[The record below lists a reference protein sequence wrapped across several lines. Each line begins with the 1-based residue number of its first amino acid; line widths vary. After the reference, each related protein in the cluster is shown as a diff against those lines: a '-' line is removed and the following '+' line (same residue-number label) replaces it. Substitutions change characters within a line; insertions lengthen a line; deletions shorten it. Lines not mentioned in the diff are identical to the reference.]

1 MAILRCK
8 MCGGD
13 LHIQDGRTVAIC
25 EYCGT
30 KQTVPT
36 ADNEKKVT
44 LFSRA
49 NRLRFNCDFDQAAS
63 LYESIVAEFPDEAE
77 AYWGLVLCKY
87 GIEYVDDPATGKK
100 IPTCHRTSFDNVMD
114 DGNFEI
120 VIKKAD
126 ILARQVYLD
135 EGQKIE
141 NLRKDI
147 LAVSSKEKPYDIFI
161 SYKEK
166 DENGERTIDS
176 VLAQDIYDQL
186 TAKGYRVFFSRI
198 SLEDKLG
205 QEYEPYIFA
214 ALYSAKI
221 MLVIGADYEHFN
233 AVWVKNEWKRYL
245 QLMTRDHTKVL
256 IPCYKDIDAYD
267 LPKEFQKLQAQN
279 LGKVGATQD
288 LLRGIDKICG
298 RATEQI
304 KQDGTNNYQ
313 PIIQEGMLYE
323 IRRHFNGPDLIEK
336 VLSYGTKDPHEL
348 WPKSGASSQ
357 IKIDL
362 YTRVVFN
369 VILRYPFS
377 ETKTIQFHMHIYD
390 QNGNALLKAKDTVT
404 MKRGYDRLAKQWV
417 LKGDDGSSVALQ
429 AYWALFWI
437 DDSKVYRYQF
447 TVTHSLHHKIGYH
460 IDTYNEEL
468 QRVEEFEEQ
477 MRRQARAQER
487 EKELLYLQKQEA
499 SLKVEL
505 AELSGMFTG
514 KKRKNLTRELNV
526 VQAQIENLKK
536 YQS

>member
-36 ADNEKKVT
+36 ADNEKKMA

-63 LYESIVAEFPDEAE
+63 LYETIVAEFPDEAE

-114 DGNFEI
+114 DSNFEI

-147 LAVSSKEKPYDIFI
+147 LTVSSKEKPYDIFI

-166 DENGERTIDS
+166 DDNGERTIDS

-221 MLVIGADYEHFN
+221 MLVIGTDYEHFN

-267 LPKEFQKLQAQN
+267 LPKEFQKLQAQD

>member
-36 ADNEKKVT
+36 ADNEKKMT

-63 LYESIVAEFPDEAE
+63 LYETIVAEFPDEAE

-267 LPKEFQKLQAQN
+267 LPKEFQKLQAQD

-536 YQS
+536 NQS

>member
-36 ADNEKKVT
+36 ADNEKKMA

-63 LYESIVAEFPDEAE
+63 LYETIVAEFPDEAE

-114 DGNFEI
+114 DSNFEI

-147 LAVSSKEKPYDIFI
+147 LTVSSKEKPYDIFI

-166 DENGERTIDS
+166 DDNGERTIDS

-221 MLVIGADYEHFN
+221 MLVIGTDYEHFN

-267 LPKEFQKLQAQN
+267 LPKEFQKLQAQD

-499 SLKVEL
+499 TLKVEL

-536 YQS
+536 NQS

>member
-13 LHIQDGRTVAIC
+13 LQIQSGKTVAIC

-36 ADNEKKVT
+36 ADNDKKMT

-49 NRLRFNCDFDQAAS
+49 NRLRYNCDFDQAAN
-63 LYESIVAEFPDEAE
+63 LYETIVTEFPDEAE

-114 DGNFEI
+114 DGNFEMA
-120 VIKKAD
+120 IKKAD

-135 EGQKIE
+135 EGNEIG

-147 LAVSSKEKPYDIFI
+147 LTVSSKEKPYDIFI

-166 DENGERTIDS
+166 DDNGERTIDS

-186 TAKGYRVFFSRI
+186 SAKGYRVFFSRI
-198 SLEDKLG
+198 SLEDKIG

-221 MLVIGADYEHFN
+221 MLVVGTDYEHFN

-245 QLMTRDHTKVL
+245 QLMTKDHSKVL
-256 IPCYKDIDAYD
+256 IPCFKDIDAYD
-267 LPKEFQKLQAQN
+267 LPKEFQKLQAQD
-279 LGKVGATQD
+279 LGKVGAMQD

-298 RATEQI
+298 RPKNQPEPTPE
-304 KQDGTNNYQ
+304 NSQ

-336 VLSYGTKDPHEL
+336 VLSYGTNDASEL
-348 WPKSGASSQ
+348 WPKSGATSQ
-357 IKIDL
+357 IKIDNS
-362 YTRVVFN
+362 TRVTFN
-369 VILRYPFS
+369 VILRYPFT
-377 ETKTIQFHMHIYD
+377 ETKTVQFHMHIYD
-390 QNGNALLKAKDTVT
+390 KNGNAFLKAKDSVT
-404 MKRGYDRLAKQWV
+404 MKRGYDRLAKQWI

-447 TVTHSLHHKIGYH
+447 TVTHSLHQKIGYH

-468 QRVEEFEEQ
+468 IRVEEFEEQ

-487 EKELLYLQKQEA
+487 EKELLRLQKQEA
-499 SLKVEL
+499 TLQVEL
-505 AELSGMFTG
+505 SELSGLFAG
-514 KKRKNLTRELNV
+514 KKRKELTRELNV
-526 VQAQIENLKK
+526 IQAQIENLKK

>member
-36 ADNEKKVT
+36 ADNEKKMA

-63 LYESIVAEFPDEAE
+63 LYETIVAEFPDEAE

-114 DGNFEI
+114 DSNFEI

-147 LAVSSKEKPYDIFI
+147 LTVSSKEKPYDIFI

-166 DENGERTIDS
+166 DDNGERTIDS

-267 LPKEFQKLQAQN
+267 LPKEFQKLQAQD

>member
-63 LYESIVAEFPDEAE
+63 LYETIVAEFPDEAE

-126 ILARQVYLD
+126 ILARQIYLD

-147 LAVSSKEKPYDIFI
+147 LTVSSKEKPYDIFI

-166 DENGERTIDS
+166 DDNGERTIDS

-221 MLVIGADYEHFN
+221 MLVIGTDYEHFN

-267 LPKEFQKLQAQN
+267 LPKEFQKLQAQD
-279 LGKVGATQD
+279 LGKVGAIQD

-323 IRRHFNGPDLIEK
+323 IRSHFNGPDLIEK

-514 KKRKNLTRELNV
+514 KKRKNLTRELNI

>member
-1 MAILRCK
+1 MAIFRCK

-36 ADNEKKVT
+36 ADNEKKMA

-63 LYESIVAEFPDEAE
+63 LYETIVAEFPDEAE

-114 DGNFEI
+114 DSNFEI

-147 LAVSSKEKPYDIFI
+147 LTVSSKEKPYDIFI

-166 DENGERTIDS
+166 DDNGERTIDS

-221 MLVIGADYEHFN
+221 MLVIGTDYEHFN

-267 LPKEFQKLQAQN
+267 LPKEFQKLQAQD

-536 YQS
+536 NQS

>member
-36 ADNEKKVT
+36 ADNEKKMT

-63 LYESIVAEFPDEAE
+63 LYETIVAEFPDEAE

-221 MLVIGADYEHFN
+221 MLVIGTDYEHFN

-267 LPKEFQKLQAQN
+267 LPKEFQKLQAQD

>member
-166 DENGERTIDS
+166 DDNGERTIDS

>member
-36 ADNEKKVT
+36 ADNEKKMA

-63 LYESIVAEFPDEAE
+63 LYETIVAEFPDEAE

-147 LAVSSKEKPYDIFI
+147 LTVSSKEKPYDIFI

-166 DENGERTIDS
+166 DDNGERTIDS

-221 MLVIGADYEHFN
+221 MLVIGTDYEHFN

-267 LPKEFQKLQAQN
+267 LPKEFQKLQAQD

-477 MRRQARAQER
+477 MRRQAKAQER

-514 KKRKNLTRELNV
+514 KKRKSLTRELNI

>member
-1 MAILRCK
+1 MAIFRCK

-36 ADNEKKVT
+36 ADNEKKMA

-63 LYESIVAEFPDEAE
+63 LYETIVAEFPDEAE

-114 DGNFEI
+114 DSNFEI

-147 LAVSSKEKPYDIFI
+147 LTVSSKEKPYDIFI

-166 DENGERTIDS
+166 DDNGERTIDS

-221 MLVIGADYEHFN
+221 MLVIGTDYEHFN

-267 LPKEFQKLQAQN
+267 LPKEFQKLQAQD

-514 KKRKNLTRELNV
+514 KKRKSLARELNI